1 MGFFDLVDVG
11 LCQWW
16 MWVWDVGLFGL
27 VSLVVCVCVC
37 VFFFFFEAMLVD
49 VGLCRWWPSVFVSV
63 VAVGDDDDDSDR

>member
-1 MGFFDLVDVG
+1 MGLFDLVDVG

-37 VFFFFFEAMLVD
+37 VFFFFLGGVVGCRFVPVVDVWWWRGFVLVMD
-49 VGLCRWWPSVFVSV
+49 VGLCR
-63 VAVGDDDDDSDR
+63 